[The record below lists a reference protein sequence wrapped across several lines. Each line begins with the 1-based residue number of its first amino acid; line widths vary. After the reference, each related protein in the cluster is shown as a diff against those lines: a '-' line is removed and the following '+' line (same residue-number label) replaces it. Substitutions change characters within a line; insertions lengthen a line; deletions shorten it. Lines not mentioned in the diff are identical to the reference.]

1 MRILQRKSV
10 ERGAVGKR
18 EETKKVNSSAF
29 NDIIR
34 AYCKLALNDAGVDEK
49 MADAVMSQFRHLFDT
64 ISAKKALDNM
74 K

>member
-49 MADAVMSQFRHLFDT
+49 LDRIDYIDS
-64 ISAKKALDNM
+64 ISFCF
-74 K
+74 

>member
-1 MRILQRKSV
+1 M
-10 ERGAVGKR
+10 
-18 EETKKVNSSAF
+18 VNSSAF

-64 ISAKKALDNM
+64 ISAKKELERL
-74 K
+74 

>member
-34 AYCKLALNDAGVDEK
+34 AYCKLALKK
-49 MADAVMSQFRHLFDT
+49 MLILILKGNIQ
-64 ISAKKALDNM
+64 N
-74 K
+74 

>member
-49 MADAVMSQFRHLFDT
+49 MADAVILSTLFRKINHVALHL
-64 ISAKKALDNM
+64 
-74 K
+74 